1 MKSRMVRT
9 IFTLLTRLA
18 VAQSSQAQA
27 DDAPANQTIVLIRH
41 AEKPSAG
48 LGQLNCQGL
57 NRALA
62 LPPVLRKAFGIPV
75 AIYAPNPSEQK
86 PDSGKLY
93 DYIRPLATIEPTAV
107 AFGMPVHVDIGQSHI
122 DDLQRELNRPS
133 YRDKYVLVAWEH
145 TQAMLLARA
154 MMLQYGGD
162 PKQVPD
168 WKGDDF
174 DSIYELKIQRS
185 GSSATIGFEL
195 RHEGLDGQPTTCP
208 GAAG

>member
-1 MKSRMVRT
+1 MVRT
-9 IFTLLTRLA
+9 TIALLTILA
-18 VAQSSQAQA
+18 FAQYAQA
-27 DDAPANQTIVLIRH
+27 RAADAPTKQTIVLIRH

-48 LGQLNCQGL
+48 LGQISCQGL

-62 LPPVLRKAFGIPV
+62 LPPVLRKAFGKPA

-86 PDSGKLY
+86 TDSGKLY

-107 AFGMPVHVDIGQSHI
+107 AFGMPVHVGIGQARI

-168 WKGDDF
+168 WKRDDF
-174 DSIYELKIQRS
+174 DSIYELRIQRS

-195 RHEGLDGQPTTCP
+195 HREGLDGQPATCP
-208 GAAG
+208 GAAE